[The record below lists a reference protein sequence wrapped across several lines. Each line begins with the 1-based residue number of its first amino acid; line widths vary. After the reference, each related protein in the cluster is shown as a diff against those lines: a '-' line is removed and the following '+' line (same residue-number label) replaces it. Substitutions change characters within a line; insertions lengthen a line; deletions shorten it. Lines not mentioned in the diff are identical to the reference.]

1 MSDPTEWAID
11 TVTCVSCPAC
21 AFTFDAV
28 HSDADGGYS
37 CPACAEV
44 RLKAELDRLRVEVQT
59 VRGEAYA
66 RVGELAAQRA
76 AVLALHHADHRGIS
90 CDYCGE
96 NHPCATRRALG
107 AEHATGVQR

>member
-76 AVLALHHADHRGIS
+76 AVLAL
-90 CDYCGE
+90 CDAME
-96 NHPCATRRALG
+96 NPAPDVIVFDLVPVVNVKSIRRALG
-107 AEHATGVQR
+107 AEQ